1 MITSSV
7 ALVLMVLLIVKHFIV
22 DFPLQTAYMLGKS
35 KKEGWVR
42 PLFAHSSV
50 HAVLTLAVL
59 FGGLLAVLPWG
70 LALGIGIAFA
80 LFDGIVHF
88 VVDMIKA
95 QGFSHYSTSENKFW
109 IALGADQMAHYLT
122 YAFIVF
128 MLI

>member
-1 MITSSV
+1 MISSSV
-7 ALVLMVLLIVKHFIV
+7 ALVLMVLLIVKHFIA

-35 KKEGWVR
+35 KKEGWAK
-42 PLFAHSSV
+42 PLLAHSAV
-50 HAVLTLAVL
+50 HAVLTFAVL

-70 LALGIGIAFA
+70 LALGIGITFS
-80 LFDGIVHF
+80 LFDGTIHF
-88 VVDMIKA
+88 IVDMIKA
-95 QGFSHYSTSENKFW
+95 QGFSHYSTSDNKFW

>member
-1 MITSSV
+1 MITASV
-7 ALVLMVLLIVKHFIV
+7 ALVLIVLLIIKHFIA

-35 KKEGWVR
+35 KKEGWVK
-42 PLFAHSSV
+42 PLIAHSAV
-50 HAVLTLAVL
+50 HAVLTFAVL
-59 FGGLLAVLPWG
+59 FGGLFTVLPLG
-70 LALGIGIAFA
+70 LVLGIGIAFA

-88 VVDMIKA
+88 VVDTVKA
-95 QGFSHYSTSENKFW
+95 QGFSHYSTSDNKFW